1 MEEKI
6 NARRGNVK
14 NFSKCPKDFQL
25 QVTIKINE
33 FTINF
38 SKTPLKMMSFSDLT
52 KKLILQKS
60 VTDKNSSKKRNDI
73 KKVKSDLTVCK
84 SKQVNSGVR

>member
-1 MEEKI
+1 MEEKL
-6 NARRGNVK
+6 NALRGNVK
-14 NFSKCPKDFQL
+14 NFSKCPKDFQQ

-60 VTDKNSSKKRNDI
+60 ITDKNSSKKRNDR
-73 KKVKSDLTVCK
+73 KKLKSDLTVCK